1 VAADDLKPTESGSAA
16 VETTPPL
23 QAAKRKRAPV
33 PARAYENRFSVA
45 YVSLAVVVAGAIIGL
60 ALVLKQHGA
69 NTAAW
74 SSWQPT
80 ASGLAGARQIG
91 EHVAAHYR
99 LPSGAQVVAPLI
111 APLNVN
117 TVPISRIAVRNGTGA
132 DAGDVNF
139 YDARFPVN
147 TPYTLCGLGDRC
159 AITEGKAS
167 PARGQLI
174 RREALELALYT
185 FRYMHGVDSLLAY
198 LPPTKGNQLTNVVFL
213 RKIDLKPLLDRPL
226 AATLQGDGPFITGR
240 PVPQGNL
247 VSKLTNS
254 RVFRFSFQQ
263 IPDGTA
269 LVVLSPQELN
279 N

>member
-1 VAADDLKPTESGSAA
+1 VADDLTPTESGSAA
-16 VETTPPL
+16 VDPAPL
-23 QAAKRKRAPV
+23 QAKPKRAPA
-33 PARAYENRFSVA
+33 PARAYENRFSFA
-45 YVSLAVVVAGAIIGL
+45 YLSLAVVVAGAIIGF
-60 ALVLKQHGA
+60 AVVLKGHGSSKPR
-69 NTAAW
+69 W
-74 SSWQPT
+74 SSWEPT

-91 EHVAAHYR
+91 QHVAAHYR
-99 LPSGAQVVAPLI
+99 LPSGAQIVAPLI
-111 APLNVN
+111 APLSVSQ
-117 TVPISRIAVRNGTGA
+117 VPISRIAVRNGTGA

-167 PARGQLI
+167 PERGQLI

-185 FRYMHGVDSLLAY
+185 FRYVHGVESLLAY
-198 LPPTKGNQLTNVVFL
+198 LPPAKGNQLTSVVFL
-213 RKIDLKPLLDRPL
+213 RKIDLKPLLDQPL
-226 AATLQGDGPFITGR
+226 AATLSGKGPFVAGK

-254 RVFRFSFQQ
+254 RVFRFSFQPV
-263 IPDGTA
+263 PDGTA

-279 N
+279 S